1 MKKRQKKAS
10 RKKSSKKGKERH
22 SAKGWPNSER
32 FAELYPTASWETL
45 RKEFPGKTEAAMRSK
60 AGRMGISRPRL
71 QGDASPIPRKARN
84 VWKEVD
90 VTEDQLAEF
99 MTRGRSVQEVAVK
112 FNLPMDTV
120 QCLLE
125 AGFKR
130 YDLVCPALHNLQGE
144 TTYVAIPANDTVKV
158 PERVWA
164 WEHGS
169 NPEQPYGAAIFSED
183 YRHKKIRVIPLDSV
197 MYGDPQ
203 HDAVRFDNVLSD
215 ISRKPNTFCFLN
227 GDIIAP
233 MTGIKKKDKDRVHNE
248 RCIELEK
255 KLRKVAHKILWAQQ
269 GCTEER
275 ARKSEQLDPLEYVCD
290 RFGIPYFKEP
300 VYVDIHAWG
309 HVFTFWAIH
318 GRSNSRFPGTKINA
332 LRHPAG
338 SLDYADFTVMGH
350 VKHAMSNKVTRI
362 RRDPVHCRIREVE
375 CFHLILPSFTKY
387 WGTTDAKKGNRPG
400 SHHTMACYMF
410 PDGGTVVKAISTTRR
425 S

>member
-10 RKKSSKKGKERH
+10 RTKSSKKGRERH
-22 SAKGWPNSER
+22 SAKGWPDPKR

-84 VWKEVD
+84 VWKEVE

-112 FNLPMDTV
+112 FNLPVDTV
-120 QCLLE
+120 QHLLE

-130 YDLVCPALHNLQGE
+130 YDLIAPSLHNLQGE

-158 PERVWA
+158 PGKVWS

-169 NPEQPYGAAIFSED
+169 DPEQPYGAVIFPED
-183 YRHKKIRVIPLDSV
+183 YRHKKLRIIPLDSV
-197 MYGDPQ
+197 LFGAPQ
-203 HDAVRFDNVLSD
+203 HNAERFDNVLSE
-215 ISRKPNTFCFLN
+215 IARKPNTFCLLN

-255 KLRKVAHKILWAQQ
+255 TLRRIAHKILWAQQ
-269 GCTEER
+269 GCTEAK

-290 RFGIPYFKEP
+290 RFGIPYFTEP
-300 VYVDIHAWG
+300 VHVDVEAWG
-309 HVFTFWAIH
+309 HVFKFWCIH

-332 LRHPAG
+332 LRHPA
-338 SLDYADFTVMGH
+338 SALDHVDFVVMGH
-350 VKHAMSNKVTRI
+350 VKHAMSNKVTRVV
-362 RRDPVHCRIREVE
+362 RDPVNGKLLEKE
-375 CFHLILPSFTKY
+375 CFHLILPSFQKY
-387 WGTTDAKKGNRPG
+387 WGTEDARKGNRPP
-400 SHHTMACYMF
+400 SHHIMACYMF
-410 PDGGTVVKAISTTRR
+410 PDSGTVVKTVSTTRR